1 MICKS
6 RSGTRKLLAVSAVL
20 AMAFCV
26 FAAAVPADAADGTE
40 VPTYTMYDNKSVI
53 KWTAANGTTTDKTL
67 KEAMGIL
74 QDGSITSGTMT
85 FPAGNFDVAW
95 GDGSIT
101 GSAFIINASN
111 VTITAEEKGKTLV
124 YCSEVTSSVPNS
136 KGDGEIDR
144 ESINNIT
151 AHFQNTITIRHAVTI
166 DGFVLM
172 NIIKEEDEAYT
183 YMKSICVDGTDSS
196 GKTGTALLKNCTLMP
211 NDKVEEVDYNKIS
224 GSPRG
229 GTFLITKGN
238 MEIED
243 SILHDGVINSGW
255 AGEKTT
261 LSVKNTVI
269 FIESNKNGGFN
280 NLKKDD
286 NGNIVTGPT
295 ATAENVTIKVVSND
309 AWMGSVIS
317 RAVPGVTIDVEADA
331 KLNISA
337 ELQKGVELN
346 ISKGY
351 SLSVP
356 SGIELN
362 ISEGSDVN
370 IDGTLNVYGK
380 LASSGTISGN
390 GTVFADQDSV
400 IPSDL
405 ADDITV
411 THPFV
416 PMPDEDDEFPEYV
429 PSQPSSDDSSD
440 DDSTTQVAIVAAA
453 IAVVLI
459 AIIALLYKS
468 R

>member
-67 KEAMGIL
+67 KEAMEIL
-74 QDGSITSGTMT
+74 QNGSITSGTMT

-95 GDGSIT
+95 GDETIM
-101 GSAFIINASN
+101 GSAFVINATN
-111 VTITAEEKGKTLV
+111 VTINGEKDKTLIYCGEVTKGKAWAVSVEIADTKIKTCAQNAVTV
-124 YCSEVTSSVPNS
+124 YNSVTMNNLTVM
-136 KGDGEIDR
+136 
-144 ESINNIT
+144 NNIY
-151 AHFQNTITIRHAVTI
+151 
-166 DGFVLM
+166 
-172 NIIKEEDEAYT
+172 ESWWY
-183 YMKSICVDGTDSS
+183 KSICVDNGEVTLD
-196 GKTGTALLKNCTLMP
+196 NCTLMP
-211 NDKVEEVDYNKIS
+211 NSKIEGIDYSKIVGNQKGGVLIITGNSSLTVENSKLY
-224 GSPRG
+224 
-229 GTFLITKGN
+229 
-238 MEIED
+238 
-243 SILHDGVINSGW
+243 DGVINTAW
-255 AGEKTT
+255 AEKNGKMII
-261 LSVKNTVI
+261 KNT
-269 FIESNKNGGFN
+269 E
-280 NLKKDD
+280 L
-286 NGNIVTGPT
+286 IVTGATGAGINNVRTENGKEIFGPPT
-295 ATAENVTIKVVSND
+295 SAENVTIRIASGEAYLD
-309 AWMGSVIS
+309 GIIS
-317 RAVPGVTIDVEADA
+317 KAVPGVTISIETDITLASSVSLKEGVDIDI
-331 KLNISA
+331 N
-337 ELQKGVELN
+337 KGH
-346 ISKGY
+346 
-351 SLSVP
+351 SLSIP
-356 SGIELN
+356 SDVELN

-416 PMPDEDDEFPEYV
+416 PMPDEDDEFPGYV